1 MTRAFWKRAII
12 ITISGANLLIFYY
25 NCNYFRRPV
34 NQPSAGHSAAQS
46 RTSKEEAIP
55 SPTIAAVP
63 TATIA
68 AGPTPAIAAGPTP
81 AAAGPTPKIT
91 IKFESNRLDLSPT
104 SQADL
109 HLLVVTMSG
118 DPTLKVEIGGHTD
131 NVGNA
136 MTNVEVSV
144 KRATTVGNYLV
155 KLGIPSDRIIIQG
168 YGSAKPIADNKT
180 EEGRAQNRRV
190 EIVLLKA

>member
-34 NQPSAGHSAAQS
+34 NLTLAGRPPAESSSPPKIPMDPSKAQQEQAVATPTVAPGSTQP
-46 RTSKEEAIP
+46 
-55 SPTIAAVP
+55 
-63 TATIA
+63 
-68 AGPTPAIAAGPTP
+68 
-81 AAAGPTPKIT
+81 IT

-109 HLLVVTMSG
+109 NLLIKTMSG
-118 DPTLKVEIGGHTD
+118 DPTIKVEIGGHTD
-131 NVGNA
+131 NVGKA

-190 EIVLLKA
+190 EIVLLKPKNN